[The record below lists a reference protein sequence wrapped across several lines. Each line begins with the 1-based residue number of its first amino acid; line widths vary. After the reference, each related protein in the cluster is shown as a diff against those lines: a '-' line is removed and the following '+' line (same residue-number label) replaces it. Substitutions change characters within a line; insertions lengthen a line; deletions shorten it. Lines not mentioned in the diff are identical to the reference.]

1 MPVVEL
7 EVWGY
12 KLQLN
17 FAKKVKSSKRFFDI
31 FRNEIRQAYK
41 IWAYFTLESYE
52 KAIMKTVLLA
62 KKSTHDFL
70 VMFLTEIFQKQTL
83 KSKISHFSELAIIS
97 F

>member
-7 EVWGY
+7 QVWGY

-41 IWAYFTLESYE
+41 IWAYFNLESYE

-62 KKSTHDFL
+62 KKSTRDFL
-70 VMFLTEIFQKQTL
+70 F
-83 KSKISHFSELAIIS
+83 SHVFD
-97 F
+97 